1 MIDITYKWTDGK
13 NEDFKKFYLLTEE
26 YYSKIVGGKKNRLGF
41 VPYNLSEDIDDV
53 IIAYDGG
60 KAVACAGL
68 KEYSRSDA
76 EIKRVWVQPEYRGKG
91 IATKLMVAVEE
102 KARCMGFER
111 AVLQTREIMTDAV
124 ALYEKLGY
132 SRIEN
137 YPPYD
142 KLDGAVCFAKRLA
155 RGKI

>member
-1 MIDITYKWTDGK
+1 MSDITYEWTDGG

-26 YYSKIVGGKKNRLGF
+26 YYSKIVGGKDNRLGF
-41 VPYNLSEDIDDV
+41 MPYNLSDSIGDV
-53 IIAYDGG
+53 IIAYDSG

-68 KEYSRSDA
+68 KGYSRSDA

-111 AVLQTREIMTDAV
+111 AILQTREIMTDAV